1 MSSCFWAH
9 LMGFLS
15 RHVTATSCGC
25 GCHVAATWL
34 PRHVAVAAVWFE
46 TEETTDELYSVYTRR
61 AERYMDGA
69 MAPSR
74 ERREGPAGGD
84 HRDERGIV
92 YLSTAVQ
99 NQLLDQVGWWGDRR

>member
-46 TEETTDELYSVYTRR
+46 TEETTVNCTVCTRDELSGTWMAQWRHRGNEERDPPVGTIATR
-61 AERYMDGA
+61 E
-69 MAPSR
+69 
-74 ERREGPAGGD
+74 
-84 HRDERGIV
+84 V
-92 YLSTAVQ
+92 LSISPLRFQ
-99 NQLLDQVGWWGDRR
+99 FS

>member
-1 MSSCFWAH
+1 MW
-9 LMGFLS
+9 LWLPL
-15 RHVTATSCGC
+15 
-25 GCHVAATWL
+25 WL
-34 PRHVAVAAVWFE
+34 PRGCHVAVAAVWFE
-46 TEETTDELYSVYTRR
+46 TEETTDELYRVYTRR